1 MSAVLQAP
9 VARPTEPV
17 ELTEYLYEN
26 YGQRVFTFCYSRLR
40 NREEAQDAAQ
50 TTFIYV
56 LRSLQRG
63 VVPEF
68 ELAWLLKI
76 AFNVCRGTR
85 RSSGRLTSVTQEVED
100 IDELAA
106 PQAAGYEGSERLE
119 ALRDGLAHLP
129 ERQRRGILL
138 REWQGLSYAEIAD
151 ELDLS
156 VGAVETL
163 LFRARRNLAS
173 RLQHVRS
180 GVAAI
185 NVVTLAPFLRSIA
198 RGSLGKLGLIG
209 ASATVALVPV
219 VAIEIAPALADG
231 KAAVALRSAA
241 PGEPSSA
248 PHLATTA
255 RHRTAAAAA
264 SRGVLPAAR
273 HRQLPQR
280 PAIATEAAEST
291 LLPGPTAPA
300 PALGSQ
306 EPAATTPEPTLS
318 PPPLKAPPS
327 VPVGVPVPSLQ
338 PPTGLPP
345 AATDALD
352 TLTNVVGGTTE
363 ALPVGLPVPGG
374 DNRQGDKSDSP
385 AGK

>member
-1 MSAVLQAP
+1 VSAVLQAP

-318 PPPLKAPPS
+318 PPPLKAPRS

-338 PPTGLPP
+338 PPSGLPP

>member
-1 MSAVLQAP
+1 MSAVLHAS

-17 ELTEYLYEN
+17 ELTQYLYEN

-85 RSSGRLTSVTQEVED
+85 RSSGRLTAVTQEVED

-106 PQAAGYEGSERLE
+106 PQPAGYEGSERLE
-119 ALRDGLAHLP
+119 ALRDGLEHLP

-151 ELDLS
+151 ELELS

-163 LFRARRNLAS
+163 LFRARRNLAA

-198 RGSLGKLGLIG
+198 RGGLGKLGLIG

-219 VAIEIAPALADG
+219 VAIEIAPALADH
-231 KAAVALRSAA
+231 KAAVALRSAV
-241 PGEPSSA
+241 PDEPSSA
-248 PHLATTA
+248 PQLATTA
-255 RHRTAAAAA
+255 RRRTTTAAAA

-273 HRQLPQR
+273 HEQLSQR
-280 PAIATEAAEST
+280 PATATKAAEST

-300 PALGSQ
+300 PAFGAQ
-306 EPAATTPEPTLS
+306 GPAATTPEPTLS

-327 VPVGVPVPSLQ
+327 APVGVPVPNLE
-338 PPTGLPP
+338 PPAGLPP

-352 TLTNVVGGTTE
+352 TLTSVLGGATE
-363 ALPVGLPVPGG
+363 ALPVGM
-374 DNRQGDKSDSP
+374 
-385 AGK
+385 

>member
-1 MSAVLQAP
+1 MSAVLHAP

-85 RSSGRLTSVTQEVED
+85 RSSGRLTAVTQEVED

-106 PQAAGYEGSERLE
+106 PQAAGHEGSERLE

-151 ELDLS
+151 ELGLS
-156 VGAVETL
+156 LGAVETL

-173 RLQHVRS
+173 RLQHVRG
-180 GVAAI
+180 GVGAI
-185 NVVTLAPFLRSIA
+185 NAVTLAPFFRPLA
-198 RGSLGKLGLIG
+198 RGGPGKPGLIG

-219 VAIEIAPALADG
+219 VATEIAPALAHG
-231 KAAVALRSAA
+231 KPAVTLRSAA
-241 PGEPSSA
+241 PAAPTRTLQLAATPHHRSA
-248 PHLATTA
+248 SPAAAPGVLSTA
-255 RHRTAAAAA
+255 RQ
-264 SRGVLPAAR
+264 
-273 HRQLPQR
+273 RQLEQR
-280 PAIATEAAEST
+280 PATATEAAEFT
-291 LLPGPTAPA
+291 PIPTPTAGA
-300 PALGSQ
+300 SGSQ
-306 EPAATTPEPTLS
+306 ESPVTTPATT
-318 PPPLKAPPS
+318 
-327 VPVGVPVPSLQ
+327 
-338 PPTGLPP
+338 
-345 AATDALD
+345 
-352 TLTNVVGGTTE
+352 
-363 ALPVGLPVPGG
+363 
-374 DNRQGDKSDSP
+374 
-385 AGK
+385 

>member
-17 ELTEYLYEN
+17 ELTKYLYET

-318 PPPLKAPPS
+318 PPPLKAPRS

-338 PPTGLPP
+338 PPSGLPP